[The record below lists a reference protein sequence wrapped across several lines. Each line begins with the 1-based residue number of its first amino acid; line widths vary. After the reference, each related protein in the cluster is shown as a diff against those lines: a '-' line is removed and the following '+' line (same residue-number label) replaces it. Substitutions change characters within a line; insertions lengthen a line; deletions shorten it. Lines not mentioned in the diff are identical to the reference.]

1 MGPTKLFKM
10 GRMKLFEMGPMN
22 WYQWYPRLD
31 IVCSHVL
38 PPYSTCHYL
47 HLKWYSFTGLRVATA
62 PCGLADTK
70 SHEEKR
76 WRDDSTLRQTFT
88 TGKIY
93 FLRFRKIK
101 ESGFILII
109 MIQIWPI
116 CVAYRSSYRWEFFL
130 RGNFFQ
136 LFEKGPLLIVC
147 RVYGHFPYHPDTF
160 SWLSRHFLDHPD
172 TFSRLS

>member
-1 MGPTKLFKM
+1 MGPMKLFK
-10 GRMKLFEMGPMN
+10 MGPMN
-22 WYQWYPRLD
+22 WYQWYPKLD

-76 WRDDSTLRQTFT
+76 WRDDSTLRQTCT

-116 CVAYRSSYRWEFFL
+116 CVAYKSSYWWESFL
-130 RGNFFQ
+130 REIIFQ
-136 LFEKGPLLIVC
+136 LLFQSLTFSNSRQMHVKTCKILII
-147 RVYGHFPYHPDTF
+147 RTRLDFMDTF
-160 SWLSRHFLDHPD
+160 QI
-172 TFSRLS
+172 

>member
-10 GRMKLFEMGPMN
+10 GPMKLFEMGPMN

-76 WRDDSTLRQTFT
+76 WRDDSTLRQTCT

-93 FLRFRKIK
+93 FLRFRKMSK
-101 ESGFILII
+101 REKRKKDSGFILII
-109 MIQIWPI
+109 MIHTGWFFWLVRPKKWLS
-116 CVAYRSSYRWEFFL
+116 VRLHSKSHKKSSKCQNFL
-130 RGNFFQ
+130 RVWHLVIFRADQ
-136 LFEKGPLLIVC
+136 
-147 RVYGHFPYHPDTF
+147 
-160 SWLSRHFLDHPD
+160 
-172 TFSRLS
+172 

>member
-10 GRMKLFEMGPMN
+10 GPMKLFEMINKIN

-38 PPYSTCHYL
+38 PPYSTDHYL

-101 ESGFILII
+101 ESGFILMI
-109 MIQIWPI
+109 MIHIWPI
-116 CVAYRSSYRWEFFL
+116 CVANKSSYSYVHMRFFCMKISFNFL
-130 RGNFFQ
+130 RKVHCW
-136 LFEKGPLLIVC
+136 LFAEFTGTFLII
-147 RVYGHFPYHPDTF
+147 RTHILDYPDTF
-160 SWLSRHFLDHPD
+160 
-172 TFSRLS
+172 